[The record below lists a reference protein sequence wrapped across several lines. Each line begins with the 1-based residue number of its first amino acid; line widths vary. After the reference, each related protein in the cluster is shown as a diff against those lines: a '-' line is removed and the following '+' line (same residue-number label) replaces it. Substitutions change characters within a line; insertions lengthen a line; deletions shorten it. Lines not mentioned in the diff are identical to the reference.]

1 MHILFFTDN
10 FPPEVNAP
18 ASRTYEHCREWVRRG
33 HQVTVITGAP
43 NFPTGRVFDGYRNR
57 LRSRECMDG
66 IEVIRVWTYITANV
80 GFLKRT
86 LDYAS
91 YMMSAVPA
99 ALAVRNVDVMVA
111 TSPQLFTPCAAYLAG
126 LLKQRPFVFELRDL
140 WPESIRAVGAMK
152 NRRVLNAL
160 EALEL
165 FLYRRAS
172 RIVSVTHAFRDNLV
186 GRGIAADK
194 ISVTTNGVDLA
205 RFGPSPRDEAL
216 AASLGLGGKT
226 VLGYVGTH
234 GMAHGLETVLA
245 AAERLRDMPAAAN
258 IRFLFLGDGAE
269 KAALKRIAAEKRL
282 DNVVF
287 LDSVPR
293 DEVVR
298 YWSLIDLAI
307 IHLRRT
313 PLFETVIPS
322 KLFECMAMGVP
333 VLHGVAGESAGIVA
347 REGCGVLFEPEN
359 PDELT
364 QRILEL
370 AGDPARLGQLSR
382 SGREAAARY
391 DRSALAAEML
401 HTLIDICEPSPVLA
415 GGRGI
420 VHPS

>member
-1 MHILFFTDN
+1 
-10 FPPEVNAP
+10 
-18 ASRTYEHCREWVRRG
+18 
-33 HQVTVITGAP
+33 
-43 NFPTGRVFDGYRNR
+43 
-57 LRSRECMDG
+57 
-66 IEVIRVWTYITANV
+66 VWTYITANV